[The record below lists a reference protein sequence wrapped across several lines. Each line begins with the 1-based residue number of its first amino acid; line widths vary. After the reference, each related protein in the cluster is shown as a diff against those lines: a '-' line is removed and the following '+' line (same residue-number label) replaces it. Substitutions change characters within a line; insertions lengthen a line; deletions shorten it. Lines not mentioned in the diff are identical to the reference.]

1 VKFKLIFALFNGI
14 VLLSFLFVFL
24 MPLFVLGL
32 EYTAG
37 FWAQN
42 WYLAIVFV
50 AILGLLDG
58 YFLLNWNLFQL
69 LEKEDWLALSTLLED
84 RVFKRKRLADQ
95 NIRLLCNAWV
105 VQGKPLEIQR
115 LEAQLRAVKPA
126 LVRRHA
132 LLLGVPYLL
141 RNETA
146 PLVAFFEPLAA
157 DGRGGDVEWLR
168 FNLAFGYL
176 AGRELDKATAILKE
190 LAGQKREEVVQLL
203 ALYLLDSNST
213 DGDAEGRRNLDAA
226 AAAFRSRHGQQDFAK
241 LVDKQKE
248 NLEVIILSKFISE
261 AADWIFQP
269 KTVAAL
275 GRSEVT
281 T

>member
-1 VKFKLIFALFNGI
+1 
-14 VLLSFLFVFL
+14 
-24 MPLFVLGL
+24 L